1 MLDVWFRTTL
11 AQPLIENLTEGFF
24 FLFSM
29 SHFLRP
35 VFLSYRESLAS
46 SQLSVWR
53 PLFLYGSYLRSQ
65 WWNLAHRTV
74 VASSVPIFLVNL
86 YMFFL
91 AQPKT
96 LDPTLIVPYLEALL
110 LWWALP
116 HQGLVLVSSS
126 LSTHPGEIRQIDRMH
141 TQAKTGLV
149 GWTLMVLF
157 FGLYWLVGFSF
168 GPLVG
173 MLFLLVYPLLTLHLE
188 QSFTGIALDYM
199 SIQQRPL
206 REGLT
211 WCFRLLLLGLLVPS
225 VEGLCVYMDWAAYTG
240 PSPLV

>member
-1 MLDVWFRTTL
+1 M
-11 AQPLIENLTEGFF
+11 
-24 FLFSM
+24 
-29 SHFLRP
+29 
-35 VFLSYRESLAS
+35 
-46 SQLSVWR
+46 
-53 PLFLYGSYLRSQ
+53 YGSYLRSQ

-96 LDPTLIVPYLEALL
+96 LDPTLVVPYLEALL

-157 FGLYWLVGFSF
+157 FGLYCLGFKF

-173 MLFLLVYPLLTLHLE
+173 CSSLSTLFWP
-188 QSFTGIALDYM
+188 FI
-199 SIQQRPL
+199 
-206 REGLT
+206 
-211 WCFRLLLLGLLVPS
+211 WNNPS
-225 VEGLCVYMDWAAYTG
+225 QESLWII
-240 PSPLV
+240 